1 MANVDTE
8 TLVKIVDGI
17 NSEPN
22 GYYGI
27 EHINWN
33 GLEVEIN
40 KTLDFKEA
48 MTFVDNIVSLVYDK
62 ESISYMPEL
71 KDIAIRRSVIDLYT
85 NIELPNDINECHRIL
100 YETNLFEFVI
110 GKINGRQFNMLIAS
124 ANDKLE
130 YITQSNIDAINRKF
144 GELISVFEDIASK
157 FEGVDTDKMQ
167 AALDGLQKLGMDA
180 NSVIGGND

>member
-1 MANVDTE
+1 
-8 TLVKIVDGI
+8 
-17 NSEPN
+17 
-22 GYYGI
+22 
-27 EHINWN
+27 
-33 GLEVEIN
+33 
-40 KTLDFKEA
+40 
-48 MTFVDNIVSLVYDK
+48 
-62 ESISYMPEL
+62 MPEL

-85 NIELPNDINECHRIL
+85 NIKLPNDINECHRVL

-167 AALDGLQKLGMDA
+167 EALDGLQKLGMNA